1 MGVFMREPLLD
12 WQREARV
19 VNAKRSVPA
28 SAKDPVSA
36 AETADPADMHVNL
49 KVYLLIDVPCMIIKL
64 CPLCDYSLYHLSPH
78 CLQLCKGSFKTCFG
92 PFCFWK
98 THPGTCSHSQG
109 NGAV

>member
-28 SAKDPVSA
+28 SAKDAVSA

-49 KVYLLIDVPCMIIKL
+49 KVYLLIDVPCLITKF
-64 CPLCDYSLYHLSPH
+64 CPCA
-78 CLQLCKGSFKTCFG
+78 TV
-92 PFCFWK
+92 PFITQVHSVSSSAREARESALAILLGGK
-98 THPGTCSHSQG
+98 HIPGRHSHS
-109 NGAV
+109 